1 MVNKGPNSLSQKICL
16 EFASYIFVVYVY
28 GNSFLK
34 YDDDDDRKT
43 S

>member
-1 MVNKGPNSLSQKICL
+1 MVNKEPSQKICL
-16 EFASYIFVVYVY
+16 GFASNISVVCVY
-28 GNSFLK
+28 RISFLK